1 MNRRGFTLLE
11 MLVASVI
18 MGVAVVALLANVS
31 TSLRNGA
38 RAAEYDRAAL
48 IARRTM
54 DELLLDASLPY
65 DLPLEGKFDRA
76 RAGLDGGWRA
86 RLTRFENPPRLA
98 PGASLLERIE
108 LEVWWSSG
116 ARRRSVSLEAFRR
129 GVIPAPV
136 TAGEGG
142 TP

>member
-54 DELLLDASLPY
+54 DELLLDAGLPY
-65 DLPLEGKFDRA
+65 DLPVEGKFDRA
-76 RAGLDGGWRA
+76 HAGLDGGWRA
-86 RLTRFENPPRLA
+86 RLTRFENPPRLS

-108 LEVWWSSG
+108 LEVWWSNG

-129 GVIPAPV
+129 GVIPAAV
-136 TAGEGG
+136 NAGQGG
-142 TP
+142 AP